1 MLIMTNTHVRKVIF
15 NHGRMD
21 TNLEKSTEY
30 TEETESLAD
39 VGRSSEDVVVN
50 ISISSEE

>member
-1 MLIMTNTHVRKVIF
+1 MLSMLTAQSVQTIT
-15 NHGRMD
+15 NHGWTQMD

-39 VGRSSEDVVVN
+39 VGHGPEEFVVN
-50 ISISSEE
+50 MLF

>member
-1 MLIMTNTHVRKVIF
+1 MLIMTNVHVRKVIF

-39 VGRSSEDVVVN
+39 VGQGSEEFVVN
-50 ISISSEE
+50 M